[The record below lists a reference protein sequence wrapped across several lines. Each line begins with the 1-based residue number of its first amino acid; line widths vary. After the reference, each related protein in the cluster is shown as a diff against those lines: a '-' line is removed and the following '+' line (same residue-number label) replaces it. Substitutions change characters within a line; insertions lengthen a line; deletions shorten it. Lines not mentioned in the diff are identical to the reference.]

1 MLLYTYKTNPDIFFE
16 IIKAKD
22 EAEKMNSRDGRTIT
36 KFLRQY
42 KITKNMYLEQF
53 GITNEFDE
61 LKNLIA
67 N

>member
-1 MLLYTYKTNPDIFFE
+1 
-16 IIKAKD
+16 
-22 EAEKMNSRDGRTIT
+22 MNSRDGRTIT

>member
-1 MLLYTYKTNPDIFFE
+1 
-16 IIKAKD
+16 
-22 EAEKMNSRDGRTIT
+22 MNSRDGRTIT

-42 KITKNMYLEQF
+42 KITKSMYLEQF